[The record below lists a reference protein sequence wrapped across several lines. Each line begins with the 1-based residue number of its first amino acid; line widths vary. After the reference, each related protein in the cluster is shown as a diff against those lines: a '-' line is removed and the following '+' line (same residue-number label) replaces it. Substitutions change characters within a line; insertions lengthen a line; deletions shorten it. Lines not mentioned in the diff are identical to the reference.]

1 MLDKVGYW
9 LDLCNENLITAK
21 WLIQGKRY
29 LDMAY
34 FCHQIVEKALKAV
47 VANVSDETPPKIHD
61 LHKLAK
67 LGSIDKELSEEQ
79 RTFINNIGPY
89 QLEARYPEV
98 KERIAQTLTPIICE
112 QYLKETEGFLCWI
125 KQRLGR

>member
-21 WLIQGKRY
+21 WLIQG
-29 LDMAY
+29 
-34 FCHQIVEKALKAV
+34 EKALKAV

-98 KERIAQTLTPIICE
+98 KERIAQTLTPGICE

-125 KQRLGR
+125 KQRLER